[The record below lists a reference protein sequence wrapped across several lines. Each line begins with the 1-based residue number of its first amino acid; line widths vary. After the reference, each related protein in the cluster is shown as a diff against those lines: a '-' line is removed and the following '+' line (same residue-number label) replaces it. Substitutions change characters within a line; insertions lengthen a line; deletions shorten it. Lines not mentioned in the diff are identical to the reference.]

1 MQLAEKQGIS
11 TQRLLV
17 MIPQLVHKK
26 LFQLFLQFVVINAK
40 QLEMLVHY
48 ATKLVII
55 LTAVLAQLDS
65 LLEKLLA
72 KMSTNVKRDQATAN
86 META

>member
-1 MQLAEKQGIS
+1 MLATIQILVQKKSHQSFHQFAAINVK
-11 TQRLLV
+11 LLA
-17 MIPQLVHKK
+17 M
-26 LFQLFLQFVVINAK
+26 
-40 QLEMLVHY
+40 LEQH
-48 ATKLVII
+48 ATKLV
-55 LTAVLAQLDS
+55 TVSTVVLAQLDS

>member
-1 MQLAEKQGIS
+1 MQFAEKQGIS
-11 TQRLLV
+11 TQGLLV

-26 LFQLFLQFVVINAK
+26 LFQLFLQFVAINAK
-40 QLEMLVHY
+40 QLEMSVQH

-72 KMSTNVKRDQATAN
+72 KMLTNAKKDQAPAS
-86 META
+86 MAIA